1 MATRLPASQHTR
13 EELTA
18 LIEGRLSTASVK
30 DELVKLATRLIVEEA
45 LEGEATDAVGR
56 EYYEHGA
63 QPGQGYRNGYR
74 MGRLRT
80 AEGLMEYATP
90 QIAGRDERF
99 RSAIREHLKGH
110 TQGLE
115 ELAIEMLARGLSVRD
130 IEDAFKDENG
140 RLLLSKT
147 AASQLGERLW
157 EDYQAFTQRDLSE
170 YEITYLFV
178 DGIAERL
185 RPGAKREPVLAA
197 WGFTIEGR
205 RVLLHMMTGSKEDAE
220 TVTAFFEDVKRR
232 GLNDPLLVTSDGAP
246 GIIKA
251 IEICFP
257 RAARQRCL
265 AHRMRNLAAKVPED
279 VWPEFKVRAQAAY
292 QAPSRAIARELA
304 AGIVADYGRKY
315 DSAVACFVDDFEACI
330 AHLRF
335 PVTHRRAIRTTNL
348 LERLFVEERRRLK
361 IIPNAFGERA
371 VLKLMFGALIRAAE
385 RWRSVKVTEFE
396 RRQMAAVRKELDEEY
411 EASVGLDAQPSKD
424 SAQPKISSNSRT

>member
-18 LIEGRLSTASVK
+18 LIEGRLSSASAK

-45 LEGEATDAVGR
+45 LEGEAGDALGR
-56 EYYEHGA
+56 EFYEHGA

-74 MGRLRT
+74 TGRLKT
-80 AEGLMEYATP
+80 AEGLMDYSAP
-90 QIAGRDERF
+90 QIAGRDEPF

-115 ELAIEMLARGLSVRD
+115 DLAIEMLARGLSVRD

-147 AASQLGERLW
+147 AVSQLGERLW
-157 EDYQAFTQRDLSE
+157 EDYQAFAQRDLSE

-205 RVLLHMMTGSKEDAE
+205 RVLLHMMAGSKEDAE
-220 TVTAFFEDVKRR
+220 TVIAFFEDVKRR

-279 VWPEFKVRAQAAY
+279 VWPDFKVRAQAAY

-304 AGIVADYGRKY
+304 AGVPLG
-315 DSAVACFVDDFEACI
+315 
-330 AHLRF
+330 
-335 PVTHRRAIRTTNL
+335 PIRTLFKGTILGVDEWEALCRDRNSYSVSVLAEPDEDMITVTSLSCREL
-348 LERLFVEERRRLK
+348 LATSKMLLHRAGSKSRPSGCSNEGATSNG
-361 IIPNAFGERA
+361 NAWF
-371 VLKLMFGALIRAAE
+371 AE
-385 RWRSVKVTEFE
+385 RS
-396 RRQMAAVRKELDEEY
+396 RRWTRGTKC
-411 EASVGLDAQPSKD
+411 AQ
-424 SAQPKISSNSRT
+424 SRQ